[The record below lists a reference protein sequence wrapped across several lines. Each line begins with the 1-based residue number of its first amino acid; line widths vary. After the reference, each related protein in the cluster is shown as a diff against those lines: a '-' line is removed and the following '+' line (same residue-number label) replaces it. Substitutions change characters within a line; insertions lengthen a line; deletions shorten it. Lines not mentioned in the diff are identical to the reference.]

1 MLQDEF
7 ELRSSNSSGLAH
19 SASVS
24 TLEKSGRKK
33 IPVEITV
40 THNSSFQYAEVNSSR
55 KRTSFSENILKSLT

>member
-1 MLQDEF
+1 MCYFFFRKIGVDMLQDEF

-40 THNSSFQYAEVNSSR
+40 THNSSF
-55 KRTSFSENILKSLT
+55 